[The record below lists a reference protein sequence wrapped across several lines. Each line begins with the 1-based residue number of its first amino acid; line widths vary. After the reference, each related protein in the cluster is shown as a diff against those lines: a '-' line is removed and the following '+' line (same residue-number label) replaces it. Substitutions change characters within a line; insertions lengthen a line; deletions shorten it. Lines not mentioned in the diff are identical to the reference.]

1 MRRVETR
8 VKEHQIA
15 CQKGA
20 QQKSALA
27 EHAWENHHP
36 IKWEGV
42 TEIDCA
48 RTTKQLL
55 LKEAIHISLHR
66 PPLNRDR
73 ASNYHDAGWLY

>member
-1 MRRVETR
+1 M
-8 VKEHQIA
+8 KEHQIA

-55 LKEAIHISLHR
+55 LKEAIHICCIAQVSTGMKAL
-66 PPLNRDR
+66 
-73 ASNYHDAGWLY
+73 SC